1 MANGGCRESSC
12 RHEWRKPGVTK
23 LLVSVTNVEEAIW
36 ALDAG
41 VDIVDLKNPA
51 LGALG
56 ALPLDTVREIV
67 RVIDGRKTVSA
78 TIGDLDMQPALLIA
92 HVKEMAATGVD
103 IVKVGFFPSSAN
115 IECINALEPLIRNGI
130 KIVAVLP
137 ADLELDLNLLPIFM
151 KAGFY
156 GVMLDTFHKKG
167 KSLVDYLSIEQ
178 LSQFVIETNSLG
190 MQSGLAGSLQVMHI
204 PSLKDLG
211 AAYMGFRGA
220 ACVQYNR
227 RAGIEPDKIAK
238 LKFMLHKYNEF
249 PNYGNV
255 AGDSQAPDCNANA
268 VSV

>member
-1 MANGGCRESSC
+1 M
-12 RHEWRKPGVTK
+12 TK
-23 LLVSVTNVEEAIW
+23 LLVSVTNVEEAVW

-41 VDIVDLKNPA
+41 VEIVDLKNPA

-178 LSQFVIETNSLG
+178 LRQFVIEANGMG
-190 MQSGLAGSLQVMHI
+190 MQSGIAGSLQLTHI
-204 PSLKDLG
+204 SPLKHLG
-211 AAYMGFRGA
+211 ATYMGFRGA
-220 ACVQYNR
+220 ACAQFNR
-227 RAGIEPDKIAK
+227 RAGIEPIKIAK
-238 LKFMLHKYNEF
+238 LKSMLHKYNEL

-255 AGDSQAPDCNANA
+255 AKDSQAPDCNANA